1 VTLEAQAPTP
11 SQESIVFWLTQ
22 WIAKELGLPVET
34 IETSQS
40 LLNYSLSSVTAMMLV
55 GDLEEWLGLTL
66 PPTLVWDY
74 PSIDA
79 IASYLV
85 AEAGG
90 VPAAPASAS
99 DVPQER
105 EHRVDSGALAN
116 GVASPFPAN
125 LDGLSDQQVSALLN
139 QLIAEKDARPGT

>member
-1 VTLEAQAPTP
+1 VTIQSQAPTP
-11 SQESIVFWLTQ
+11 SRESIADWLTQ
-22 WIAKELGLPVET
+22 WIAKELGLPVAE

-79 IASYLV
+79 IVDYLTGEV
-85 AEAGG
+85 SG
-90 VPAAPASAS
+90 SAS
-99 DVPQER
+99 ETPPAIAATER
-105 EHRVDSGALAN
+105 LEVAGDRLAAVT
-116 GVASPFPAN
+116 GQVEPSHSN
-125 LDGLSDQQVSALLN
+125 LDALSDQEVSALLN
-139 QLIAEKDARPGT
+139 QLIADERARAST